1 MTENPKN
8 GPTDYNALAAKYLD
22 LWQEQIAKLAKEP
35 QQLTEAAT
43 AWSRTAASMMQ
54 NAASTMG
61 SGMGAGMGSGKT
73 PSKAEP
79 HEASISPD
87 SPAASTGTET
97 PGVTHGDRGLDSAV
111 ILRRLDALERRMAA
125 LESDTRRLAA
135 LESNFPKSDPSG
147 GGAGRRKK
155 T

>member
-1 MTENPKN
+1 MNEKPKS
-8 GPTDYNALAAKYLD
+8 GPADYNALAAKYLD

-54 NAASTMG
+54 SAASTMG
-61 SGMGAGMGSGKT
+61 TGMGPGKAS
-73 PSKAEP
+73 SKAEP
-79 HEASISPD
+79 HDVSAPSDNRVTSTGAEASGS
-87 SPAASTGTET
+87 AY
-97 PGVTHGDRGLDSAV
+97 GDGGLDSAN

-135 LESNFPKSDPSG
+135 LESNFPESDPG
-147 GGAGRRKK
+147 RGRAGRRKK

>member
-35 QQLTEAAT
+35 QQLSEAAA
-43 AWSRTAASMMQ
+43 AWSRTAATMMQ

-61 SGMGAGMGSGKT
+61 AGMGASKP
-73 PSKAEP
+73 PSKADP
-79 HEASISPD
+79 HDD
-87 SPAASTGTET
+87 SVRPGTAAASAGTET
-97 PGVTHGDRGLDSAV
+97 SGLAHGDGGLDTASV
-111 ILRRLDALERRMAA
+111 LRRLDAVERRMAA

-135 LESNFPKSDPSG
+135 LESNFPKPDPSRRSAG
-147 GGAGRRKK
+147 GRKK